1 MILGLAKIGWQRE
14 KKLHSPFLKSLI
26 WWWKSW
32 KMFEICSE
40 ECSDDHDQV
49 LPIRL
54 MAETS
59 KPFLVIFSHLPLV
72 CDFGCGFGWGEP
84 GTSPVSTIIV
94 YKVVIVSREFL
105 ESVSHRVATLTHMIG
120 KIQSWIGWYEMYKEQ
135 IHRLHYNISEIHF
148 CAET

>member
-1 MILGLAKIGWQRE
+1 
-14 KKLHSPFLKSLI
+14 
-26 WWWKSW
+26 
-32 KMFEICSE
+32 MFEICSE

-94 YKVVIVSREFL
+94 C
-105 ESVSHRVATLTHMIG
+105 
-120 KIQSWIGWYEMYKEQ
+120 IQSSNSVKKFFGVHKS
-135 IHRLHYNISEIHF
+135 LK
-148 CAET
+148 